1 MTLQQ
6 LKYICAVSEYKSIRE
21 ASKSLYISQPALSTL
36 IQNLEEELQI
46 TIFEKSGKGISVT
59 PDGKKLIQYAA
70 RMIECENEIRA
81 EFCGENRDPS
91 KFVFSVSSQHYMFNI
106 YVFIQTLQQFAK
118 GRYEVRLRETTTM
131 NLLGDVAARRSELG
145 VFTLNHTSK
154 KQLSQLMKTMGL
166 EFHMIHTGHPHVF
179 LHRQHPLAKYDSITL
194 EDLAP
199 YPCIQYDQGDEPLH
213 LFFEEPV
220 IKDFKPE
227 KVIVTSDQF
236 SSYMAW
242 RELNAYDLGTG
253 LLFPGAEND
262 VVAIPLKENVLYDLG
277 YVTILNAA
285 LSDAASYMIDQIRIC
300 LPKSF

>member
-1 MTLQQ
+1 MTSSLN
-6 LKYICAVSEYKSIRE
+6 LSICRP
-21 ASKSLYISQPALSTL
+21 LPA
-36 IQNLEEELQI
+36 I
-46 TIFEKSGKGISVT
+46 TILYRTLPFEALQFNP
-59 PDGKKLIQYAA
+59 PD
-70 RMIECENEIRA
+70 
-81 EFCGENRDPS
+81 
-91 KFVFSVSSQHYMFNI
+91 
-106 YVFIQTLQQFAK
+106 
-118 GRYEVRLRETTTM
+118 
-131 NLLGDVAARRSELG
+131 
-145 VFTLNHTSK
+145 
-154 KQLSQLMKTMGL
+154 
-166 EFHMIHTGHPHVF
+166 TG
-179 LHRQHPLAKYDSITL
+179 A
-194 EDLAP
+194 
-199 YPCIQYDQGDEPLH
+199 CIQYDQGDEPLH